1 MLIRVGWP
9 WLVCHFDVA
18 SGPFKCHFGIL
29 MWPVGY
35 FVEIPLENKSERG
48 KELVK
53 HTECSDVLVQCKL
66 LAAVSE

>member
-1 MLIRVGWP
+1 M
-9 WLVCHFDVA
+9 A